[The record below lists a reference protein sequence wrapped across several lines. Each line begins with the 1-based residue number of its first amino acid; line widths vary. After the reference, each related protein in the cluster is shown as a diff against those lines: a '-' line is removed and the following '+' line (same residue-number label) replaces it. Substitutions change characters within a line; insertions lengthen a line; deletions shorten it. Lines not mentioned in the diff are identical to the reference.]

1 MNSFNNYKMWGE
13 IEGPIYEFETQ
24 EEPDL
29 SEVIHQA
36 QQPDCLSNYD
46 IPSRWNETK
55 EIVYVG

>member
-1 MNSFNNYKMWGE
+1 MWGE
-13 IEGPIYEFETQ
+13 FERPMSELESMQ

-29 SEVIHQA
+29 SEVIHLA

-55 EIVYVG
+55 EIM